1 MFRQT
6 AEHGS
11 YPTLVKP
18 LTLAALSATMSGLV
32 GHTMY
37 AVLAAEVAEK
47 RGMSITPTLRQHFA
61 SYLTGAYI
69 GCDIQVMPEAICVD
83 TGKEVGFGTVP
94 IDKSPITGGVVKPWH
109 LEHDGR
115 QYTPR
120 EIHQLFYGRAH
131 LVFGWHG
138 DDVKFA
144 VPWDHLPDYC
154 ALVVRDLRQRPDF
167 TERSLAY
174 VFGWMVHI
182 VGDSLIKSIRS
193 GIKMQLLDGTYTP
206 RNRPIQDL
214 FTFHKI
220 GIEERNAPWA
230 KWFEEMAATPV
241 EPIQPH
247 YMRIGEK
254 GGGLGGMYDAGW
266 QPERASLLNAV
277 LKENRRWLKHHAA
290 DVLRDMTLTNG
301 SKVSENVSK
310 ATGGLTYPRMI
321 EMAERAG
328 MRQTLATI
336 ADTAADLFAKVLAHD

>member
-1 MFRQT
+1 
-6 AEHGS
+6 
-11 YPTLVKP
+11 
-18 LTLAALSATMSGLV
+18 MSGLV

-37 AVLAAEVAEK
+37 AVLAAEAAEQ
-47 RGMSITPTLRQHFA
+47 RGISIVPTLREHFA
-61 SYLTGAYI
+61 SYLTGAYL
-69 GCDIQVMPEAICVD
+69 GCDIQVMPEAVCVD

-94 IDKSPITGGVVKPWH
+94 IDKSPITGGAVKPWS

-115 QYTPR
+115 HYTPR

-131 LVFGWHG
+131 LVFGWFG
-138 DDVKFA
+138 DDAKLA
-144 VPWDHLPDYC
+144 VPWDHLADYC
-154 ALVVRDLRQRPDF
+154 ALVVRDLRQRADF
-167 TERSLAY
+167 TGRSLAY

-220 GIEERNAPWA
+220 GIEERGAPWA

-241 EPIQPH
+241 EPVQPH
-247 YMRIGEK
+247 YMRIADKNGA
-254 GGGLGGMYDAGW
+254 LGGMYAAGW
-266 QPERASLLNAV
+266 RPERAGLLDAV

-301 SKVSENVSK
+301 TEVSGNVSK
-310 ATGGLTYPRMI
+310 ATGGLTYPRMM
-321 EMAERAG
+321 EMAEGSG

-336 ADTAADLFAKVLAHD
+336 AEEAASLFEKVQAH